1 MRWLERLFIAIGV
14 ACALAVV
21 VSVSAANSFQKT
33 AAEMFEAERAVAA
46 APVSIGSTI
55 GRLEI
60 PRLNLSVMVVE
71 GDDDAT
77 LARAVGHLPGTAFPW
92 EEGNAVFA
100 GHRDTFFRPLK
111 DLREGDEIL
120 MTTSRGTFTY
130 RVTRT
135 QIVQPE
141 DVSVLAPTPTRALTL
156 VTCYPFVYIGKAPQR
171 FIIHAR

>member
-1 MRWLERLFIAIGV
+1 MRWLERLFIAMGV
-14 ACALAVV
+14 VCVLAVIV
-21 VSVSAANSFQKT
+21 NVSAANSFQKN
-33 AAEMFEAERAVAA
+33 AAAMFEGERTAPA
-46 APVSIGSTI
+46 APVTPGATI

-60 PRLNLSVMVVE
+60 PRLKLSVMVVE

-92 EEGNAVFA
+92 DEGNAVFA

-111 DLREGDEIL
+111 DLRDGDDIV
-120 MTTSRGTFTY
+120 MTTTRGTFKY